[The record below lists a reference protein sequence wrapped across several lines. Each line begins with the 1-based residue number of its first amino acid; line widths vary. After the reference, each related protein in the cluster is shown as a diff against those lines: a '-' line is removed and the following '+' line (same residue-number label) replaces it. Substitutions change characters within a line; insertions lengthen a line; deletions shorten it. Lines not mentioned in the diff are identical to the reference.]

1 MVSIDGAC
9 RKSLYFVRRKRSFP
23 MTEYLK
29 LKKSNCVNCYKCIR
43 HCPVKSIKY
52 STGQAQIV
60 SDECILCG
68 QCFVVCPQN
77 AKEIR
82 NDVPSAMELIKS
94 GPVIAS
100 LAPSF
105 VANYPGATAATMEKA
120 LKQLGF
126 TGVEETAIGAS
137 IVKTEYERIIAEGKQ
152 EVIISTCCH
161 SVNTL
166 VEKYYPE
173 VLPYLATVVSPMQA
187 HCQKI
192 KQEHPGAK
200 TVFIGPCIS
209 KKAEADAYPG
219 YADCVLTFEELSD
232 WLKQE
237 GITVEQGED
246 HLEESRARLFPTTG
260 GILRTMKC
268 DSPDYA
274 YLVVDGIENVLA
286 ALDDIKQGRLK
297 KCFIEMSICAGSCIG
312 GPAMERERRRPVT
325 DTIAVNRYAGRKDF
339 VVDQPDGKDLIKDH
353 RFIGLHRQMPGE
365 KEIEEILH
373 KTGKFTKE
381 QELNC
386 GACGYSTCREKAIAV
401 YQGKADLN
409 MCLPF
414 LTQKAQ
420 SFSDTIIN
428 NTPNGIMVL
437 NEDLE
442 VQQINSAACHIMNIR
457 HASDVLGDQVIRI
470 LDPKVFLDVM
480 SSGRSIRDEK
490 IYLAEYKRY
499 VEQSV
504 IYDRSYHIVMCI
516 MRDVTEEERE
526 RKKKEEISQSTIEV
540 TDRVIE
546 KQMRVVQEIASLL
559 GETTAETK
567 IALTNLKDSLNDE

>member
-1 MVSIDGAC
+1 
-9 RKSLYFVRRKRSFP
+9 

-137 IVKTEYERIIAEGKQ
+137 IVKTEYECIIAEGKQ

-192 KQEHPGAK
+192 KQEHPDAK

-428 NTPNGIMVL
+428 NTPNGIIVL

>member
-428 NTPNGIMVL
+428 NTPNGIIVL

-490 IYLAEYKRY
+490 VYLAEYKRY